1 MSRIKKVG
9 IALLAIVIGAAAV
22 YGSIVGIEGYNNQQ
36 YASLHEGCSAH
47 HTSYLV
53 TVIDGAASPTN
64 TVASKCDTLT
74 IKNLDNVDRMMAF
87 GIHEMHTAYDGVEE
101 HELLGNQE
109 FTITLIQTGSFK
121 FHDHMNEKVAGT
133 FQVK

>member
-1 MSRIKKVG
+1 MSRMKKVG
-9 IALLAIVIGAAAV
+9 IALLAIVIGAVAV
-22 YGSIVGIEGYNNQQ
+22 YGSIVGIAAYNDQQ
-36 YASLHEGCSAH
+36 YASLHQGCSAH

-53 TVIDGAASPTN
+53 TVKDGALSPSN

-74 IKNLDNVDRMMAF
+74 DRNLDNVDRMMAF
-87 GIHEMHTAYDGVEE
+87 GVHAMHTAYDGVEE
-101 HELLGNQE
+101 HELLGNQQ